1 MKLLINFFLI
11 FIVSVTT
18 FSQQYFVEFI
28 VDDIDTF
35 EKAKDVEF
43 KLRSNSDFD
52 IVRMDFHTGR
62 CYIIMKENIKRPET
76 HFKDQF
82 KKQGYEISC
91 FYLGLR
97 GKDPFLDIKRGDC
110 K

>member
-1 MKLLINFFLI
+1 MKLLNSFFLV
-11 FIVSVTT
+11 FIISITS
-18 FSQQYFVEFI
+18 FSQQHFVEFI

-43 KLRSNSDFD
+43 NLRSNSDYD

-62 CYIIMKENIKRPET
+62 CYIIMKENIKRSET
-76 HFKDQF
+76 HFKEQF
-82 KKQGYEISC
+82 KKEGYDISC
-91 FYLGLR
+91 FYIGVR
-97 GKDPFLDIKRGDC
+97 GEDPFLDIKRGHC